1 MNVLLLGLG
10 GGGGNILRSLKTL
23 FQRDLVV
30 AQKTDAAYARRLRRA
45 VTTMFLDTNE
55 FSLSDIPSEER
66 LLIGAATTRRLGSRH
81 DPAVARAALQESAS
95 EVEALLSRYAAVILI
110 GTGGKGTGAG
120 TIFPVAQMARAQKK
134 LVIPIFVRPSFERHE
149 VEKRRYDHALSIVEQ
164 FDAAK
169 IRLIEIL
176 NDRGYLDR
184 SPLPQ
189 SVVWEQMNLPIAR
202 GLRGLLYVLED
213 LSQVDPSDLSA
224 LFAGAGRLRLGFS
237 EIDPPA
243 GQDPS
248 EEQIDEAVRGCW
260 EHPYDAFGRTAGT
273 SLVCIQGHWSNVVDA
288 RIKGKLAVRASG
300 GAADSP
306 YNPLYARA
314 IQTPRPW
321 GVTVLLAEH
330 TGTHPPLE
338 INWPFEERVVP
349 LATAV
354 PASAPPPEAAAPAP
368 ITTPAI
374 APAITAPAISTPPV
388 EVPPSFGSLWEFAL
402 AINRG
407 DAPALALA
415 SNGSDGGV
423 QIDAVEL
430 RKLLGTVWFRSV
442 FPRLSRNWR
451 DRLFEVLIDGV
462 SFQNQLLTVGRQC
475 VPLSNASYSQLN
487 DVIARTG
494 LPDLVRSDVQV
505 LIAVGRLWGEEALQ
519 RCQFTGEVPASPT
532 KFGMLMQGLRR

>member
-23 FQRDLVV
+23 FQRDLMV
-30 AQKTDAAYARRLRRA
+30 AHKTDAAYARRLRRA

-66 LLIGAATTRRLGSRH
+66 LLIGAATTRRQGSRH
-81 DPAVARAALQESAS
+81 DPAVARGALQESVS

-314 IQTPRPW
+314 IHTPRPW
-321 GVTVLLAEH
+321 GVTVLFAEH

-338 INWPFEERVVP
+338 INWPFEERVVA
-349 LATAV
+349 LASAV
-354 PASAPPPEAAAPAP
+354 PATAAPSEAAAPAAIP
-368 ITTPAI
+368 TPRVST
-374 APAITAPAISTPPV
+374 PEISTPPA
-388 EVPPSFGSLWEFAL
+388 EVSPSFGSLWEFAL
-402 AINRG
+402 AFNRG
-407 DAPALALA
+407 DALALALA

-423 QIDAVEL
+423 PIDAAEL

-462 SFQNQLLTVGRQC
+462 SFQNQVLTVGRQF
-475 VPLSNASYSQLN
+475 VPLSHASCSQLN
-487 DVIARTG
+487 DVVARTD

-532 KFGMLMQGLRR
+532 RFGMLMQGLRRQT

>member
-1 MNVLLLGLG
+1 
-10 GGGGNILRSLKTL
+10 
-23 FQRDLVV
+23 
-30 AQKTDAAYARRLRRA
+30 
-45 VTTMFLDTNE
+45 
-55 FSLSDIPSEER
+55 
-66 LLIGAATTRRLGSRH
+66 
-81 DPAVARAALQESAS
+81 
-95 EVEALLSRYAAVILI
+95 
-110 GTGGKGTGAG
+110 
-120 TIFPVAQMARAQKK
+120 
-134 LVIPIFVRPSFERHE
+134 
-149 VEKRRYDHALSIVEQ
+149 ALSIVEQ

-338 INWPFEERVVP
+338 INWPFEERVGA

-354 PASAPPPEAAAPAP
+354 PASAAEAAGPAP
-368 ITTPAI
+368 LA
-374 APAITAPAISTPPV
+374 TPPV
-388 EVPPSFGSLWEFAL
+388 EVPPPSFGSLWEFAL
-402 AINRG
+402 AVNRG

-423 QIDAVEL
+423 PIDAAEL

-442 FPRLSRNWR
+442 FPRLSRSWR

-462 SFQNQLLTVGRQC
+462 SFQNQVLTVGRQF
-475 VPLSNASYSQLN
+475 VPLSSASYSQLN
-487 DVIARTG
+487 DVIARTD

-505 LIAVGRLWGEEALQ
+505 LIAVGRL
-519 RCQFTGEVPASPT
+519 
-532 KFGMLMQGLRR
+532 